1 MKQKSSRYVQ
11 KLTTGLSKRAAMWY
25 AYVQWVSLNV
35 KNLFEGIAIAVF
47 LYLGKVIRSLNQVED
62 LNLDL
67 TPELRSQKV
76 FEIFIEY

>member
-1 MKQKSSRYVQ
+1 
-11 KLTTGLSKRAAMWY
+11 MWY
-25 AYVQWVSLNV
+25 AYVQSVSLNI
-35 KNLFEGIAIAVF
+35 KNLFEGIAIVVF

-76 FEIFIEY
+76 FEIFTEY

>member
-1 MKQKSSRYVQ
+1 
-11 KLTTGLSKRAAMWY
+11 MWY

-35 KNLFEGIAIAVF
+35 KNLFEGIVIAVF

>member
-1 MKQKSSRYVQ
+1 
-11 KLTTGLSKRAAMWY
+11 MWY
-25 AYVQWVSLNV
+25 AYVQSVSLNI
-35 KNLFEGIAIAVF
+35 KNLFEGIAIVVF